1 MGEGEGGGYGAIK
14 QNHKCEGGPA
24 KRKPKRFLTKIVGE
38 RGHKFT
44 NQRDACD
51 FVLLQLTSWPEK
63 VKRFLSPLFSIH

>member
-38 RGHKFT
+38 RG
-44 NQRDACD
+44 QRYIYIYLIAPGKY
-51 FVLLQLTSWPEK
+51 VTLGT
-63 VKRFLSPLFSIH
+63 

>member
-38 RGHKFT
+38 RG
-44 NQRDACD
+44 RPY
-51 FVLLQLTSWPEK
+51 S
-63 VKRFLSPLFSIH
+63 SIYPMAPGKYVTLGT